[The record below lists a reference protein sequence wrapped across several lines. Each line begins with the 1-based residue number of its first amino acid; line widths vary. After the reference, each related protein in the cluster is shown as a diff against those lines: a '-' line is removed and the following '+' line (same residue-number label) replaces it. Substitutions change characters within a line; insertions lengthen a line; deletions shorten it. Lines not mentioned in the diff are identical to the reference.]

1 MTRSL
6 KLLIIVLIL
15 KFIKGWM
22 EMVQK
27 KSPFTCVVKG
37 LEQLYQYNYIAEGLL
52 QGTGIDI

>member
-1 MTRSL
+1 
-6 KLLIIVLIL
+6 
-15 KFIKGWM
+15 M

-37 LEQLYQYNYIAEGLL
+37 LEQLYHYNYIAEGLL